1 MPTSLDPR
9 LVWGL
14 ASALIIGAL
23 VGIERERSKA
33 LSGNVGIGGVRT
45 FILFSLTGA
54 VAAWLSRELG
64 SAWIFVA
71 ALAAVGALAIA
82 GYVVQAR
89 VKPNAVGLTTE
100 TAAIGVCLLGG
111 ACTAGY
117 NEMALAVGIAV
128 SAVLAYKESM
138 HGLVAKLGPDDISAG
153 VKLLAAT
160 FIVLPLLPTTAVDP
174 WGVLKPRSLWTL
186 VILIAALSLVGYV
199 ATRALGPRRGTAVT
213 GLSGGLVSSTA
224 VTLAFAKQS
233 RDEGG
238 KTDDALAGGLL
249 LAWAV
254 MGVRIV
260 VLAAILFTP
269 LVRPLLVPFG
279 AMTIA
284 TLAAAFFCLRR
295 GRSEEPAAA
304 SEIVLKNPFSL
315 TSAVKFGLLFAAV
328 LILVAAVERYL
339 PSQGYYLVA
348 ALAGL
353 TDVDAITLSMA
364 GVARSGGA
372 DLGTVV
378 GALVVAALA
387 NTLVKCGMVVATASP
402 GLRRSIVTVTVSVV
416 VIGVATILLV

>member
-1 MPTSLDPR
+1 
-9 LVWGL
+9 
-14 ASALIIGAL
+14 
-23 VGIERERSKA
+23 
-33 LSGNVGIGGVRT
+33 
-45 FILFSLTGA
+45 
-54 VAAWLSRELG
+54 
-64 SAWIFVA
+64 
-71 ALAAVGALAIA
+71 
-82 GYVVQAR
+82 
-89 VKPNAVGLTTE
+89 
-100 TAAIGVCLLGG
+100 
-111 ACTAGY
+111 
-117 NEMALAVGIAV
+117 
-128 SAVLAYKESM
+128 
-138 HGLVAKLGPDDISAG
+138 
-153 VKLLAAT
+153 
-160 FIVLPLLPTTAVDP
+160 VDP

-199 ATRALGPRRGTAVT
+199 ATRALGPRQGTAIT

-304 SEIVLKNPFSL
+304 GEVVLKNPFSL

-328 LILVAAVERYL
+328 LIVVAAAERYL

-364 GVARSGGA
+364 GLARSGGA